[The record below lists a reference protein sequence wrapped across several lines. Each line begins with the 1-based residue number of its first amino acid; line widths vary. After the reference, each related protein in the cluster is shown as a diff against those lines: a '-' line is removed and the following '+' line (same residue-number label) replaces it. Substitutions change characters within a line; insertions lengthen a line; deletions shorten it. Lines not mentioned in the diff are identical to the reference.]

1 MIIGVEGSVRKL
13 GGSRVWRWTRELV
26 ANLPARADLVLQA
39 LRSLRSRA
47 LKKPSAYQAGSSRR
61 LRAIGSKVGSFSA
74 VSKPIFATKYS
85 FCSIFRDLLHFF
97 AGIPDFAQLLFCK
110 IQRQLPKFRSK
121 EQILRFFREISTK
134 ICRNFVERLRFL
146 ENSRKCN

>member
-1 MIIGVEGSVRKL
+1 MTKDALVRGLAK
-13 GGSRVWRWTRELV
+13 SRRLTK
-26 ANLPARADLVLQA
+26 PARAIG
-39 LRSLRSRA
+39 SE
-47 LKKPSAYQAGSSRR
+47 PSAPSHR

-97 AGIPDFAQLLFCK
+97 AGIPDFAQFFQKFCK

-134 ICRNFVERLRFL
+134 ICRNFAECLSFL
-146 ENSRKCN
+146 ENSEFHKMQSKIGQKKADAFFLQKKPSARF